1 MTASITVRTVQVLPA
16 TRWRRTQLGVQCTLP
31 DRQIPNKIN
40 TYLYL
45 KREKKKKRYNY
56 LVAANRVNIPS
67 PGKARAN
74 HGVDSVSSVL
84 LIFILWMPAMEA
96 QGKFS

>member
-1 MTASITVRTVQVLPA
+1 MHIARPPDTKQNKYLP
-16 TRWRRTQLGVQCTLP
+16 
-31 DRQIPNKIN
+31 IPEE
-40 TYLYL
+40 
-45 KREKKKKRYNY
+45 REKKKRYNY